1 MKIRKAVIP
10 AAGLGTRMLPAS
22 SAFPKE
28 LLPIGV
34 YPALHYV
41 LCEAARAGIETVVLV
56 NAAWKTALD
65 NYLALDEAWIEAM
78 ARQGHEV
85 RLAPLVALRDRL
97 DIVSVRQRG
106 SRGLGHAVAT
116 AMPVVGDEP
125 FAVLLPDE
133 LILQTPDALSR
144 LVAHTEAGGGGA
156 VAVLEV
162 PPDDVRRY
170 GIVSFAGRLP
180 APLDDLVE
188 KPAPGEAPSRFAVVG
203 RYVFPA
209 GWRAALK
216 DLRPGAGGE
225 LQLTDAMR
233 SHLDRFPLTGIPV
246 DGERHDTGN
255 IEGYARA
262 WQAWLDHPERFE
274 AAAWPD
280 VRP

>member
-1 MKIRKAVIP
+1 VKIRKAVIP

-41 LCEAARAGIETVVLV
+41 LCEAARSGIETVVLV
-56 NAAWKTALD
+56 NAAWKSALD
-65 NYLALDEAWIEAM
+65 NYLALDEAWIESM
-78 ARQGHEV
+78 TRQGHEL
-85 RLAPLVALRDRL
+85 RLAPLLALRDRIE
-97 DIVSVRQRG
+97 IVSVRQRG
-106 SRGLGHAVAT
+106 SKGLGHAVAS
-116 AMPVVGDEP
+116 AMPVIGDDP

-133 LILQTPDALSR
+133 LILQSPDALQQ
-144 LVAHTEAGGGGA
+144 LLAHAEDSSEGA

-162 PPDDVRRY
+162 PPAEVQRY
-170 GIVSFAGRLP
+170 GIVSFRGELP
-180 APLDDLVE
+180 ARLDDLVE
-188 KPAPGEAPSRFAVVG
+188 KPAPAEAPSRYAVVG
-203 RYVFPA
+203 RYAFPR
-209 GWRAALK
+209 GFRAALA
-216 DLRPGAGGE
+216 DLAPGAGGE

-246 DGERHDTGN
+246 HGERHDTGN

-274 AAAWPD
+274 SAAWPEP
-280 VRP
+280 RP